1 MTPSP
6 RRERAPK
13 STRDALL
20 KAAFAEVY
28 RTGFQAASLER
39 ILATAGVTKGALYHH
54 FPGKTELGYAIVE
67 EVLTD
72 WVRTHWLQ
80 PMTKHVNPI
89 DAILAAL
96 GTGWGSGS
104 SDEIKLGCPLNN
116 LAQEMS
122 PLDEGFRKRID
133 SVLTVWRG
141 GIAAALARGQRE
153 GTVREDIHPHRI
165 ASFIVAAIEGI
176 IGTAKNAQ
184 NPEVAR
190 SNFEI
195 LARYVETLRARA
207 RYSTARALR

>member
-1 MTPSP
+1 MKTSS
-6 RRERAPK
+6 RRERTPK
-13 STRDALL
+13 TTRDVLL

-28 RTGFQAASLER
+28 RTGFQAASLEK

-54 FPGKTELGYAIVE
+54 FPGKTELGYAIIE
-67 EVLTD
+67 EVLTG

-80 PMTKHVNPI
+80 PMSKHQNPI
-89 DAILAAL
+89 DGIVAAL
-96 GTGWGSGS
+96 NTGWGSGS

-141 GIAAALARGQRE
+141 GIAASLARGQRE
-153 GTVREDIHPHRI
+153 GTVRDDIHPHRI
-165 ASFIVAAIEGI
+165 ASFIVASIEGI

-184 NPEVAR
+184 SHDVAK

-195 LARYVETLRARA
+195 LAKFVETLRARA
-207 RYSTARALR
+207 RYSTARSLR